1 METKHVSKRAK
12 ALWMIANVIVLLIL
26 TTASSVTLILCWGND
41 YFSMLAGVTGA
52 SWAVVAALLLIWP
65 SLRYKNYTYSLD
77 DKRLIIRSGVIFKH
91 QITAPVCQI
100 QDLHLFEGPVMRLMG
115 LGRITLSTGGSNFD
129 LDGLEKSQAQALIE
143 ELEGKLRAR
152 IEVQGHEKI

>member
-1 METKHVSKRAK
+1 MELKNVSKKAR
-12 ALWMIANVIVLLIL
+12 ALWMIKNILLLLIL
-26 TTASSVTLILCWGND
+26 TTASSVALILCWGND
-41 YFSMLAGVTGA
+41 YFAMLAGVTGA
-52 SWAVVAALLLIWP
+52 SWVVVAALLLIWP

-115 LGRITLSTGGSNFD
+115 LGRIMLSTGGSNFD